1 MANRDDYRELLGERF
16 EKAYKAKNESK
27 RPSEIEIAK
36 WKHLAGIRRK
46 EKRRKVKI
54 AASLASVFT
63 MVFCFSVVSLFQL
76 PDAQA
81 GEDQI
86 VDIKD
91 SRDDEEMMIVD
102 NYFDYEEVPLDV
114 REEFFIVEDLP
125 EGYEFSEMKVVT
137 IGRNKRCESKFKNGE
152 GEAFVVK
159 ERKLAEGETKIRTIE
174 SEMENW
180 YGIDVYIKRYTN
192 REEKTTYRFIV
203 ENSFVNIVSDIEVEK
218 EVIKKVVKEAI

>member
-27 RPSEIEIAK
+27 RPSEMEMAK

-63 MVFCFSVVSLFQL
+63 MVFCFSMVSLFQL

-91 SRDDEEMMIVD
+91 SRDDEAIKVDIYLDYNNVPANIKETFYMFEEMPD
-102 NYFDYEEVPLDV
+102 
-114 REEFFIVEDLP
+114 
-125 EGYEFSEMKVVT
+125 GYEFLEMEVITVGEKVKIKSRFKNDKGKSFVIKQKISDDFTGVVT
-137 IGRNKRCESKFKNGE
+137 NSDRVDNWNG
-152 GEAFVVK
+152 
-159 ERKLAEGETKIRTIE
+159 L
-174 SEMENW
+174 S
-180 YGIDVYIKRYTN
+180 VYIKKYKNGDEQTS
-192 REEKTTYRFIV
+192 YRFIAK
-203 ENSFVNIVSDIEVEK
+203 NIFVSILAEK
-218 EVIKKVVKEAI
+218 EVEEEVIKEIIEAI